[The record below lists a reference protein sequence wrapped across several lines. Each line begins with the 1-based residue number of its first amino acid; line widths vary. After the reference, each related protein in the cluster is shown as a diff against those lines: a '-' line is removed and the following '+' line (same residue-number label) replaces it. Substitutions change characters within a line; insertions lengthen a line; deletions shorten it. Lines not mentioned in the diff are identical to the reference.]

1 MEPLW
6 YFLSRALAVLIPL
19 VLIGYAAGLWTG
31 WIKWH
36 TWKKEYS
43 EVERDYHKLHDIH
56 DVARATIPELEAR
69 RQALTDD
76 IDLLAGKLGEFQQA
90 NESFEAESRRLNENL
105 RAAKRNYEAME
116 EIWRGKITK
125 AEIRILQLE
134 ADLEKAMASASGSS
148 SPRFPEDPDPIKN
161 GQTDVP
167 QTAAGFSLENPPE
180 DEPNRL
186 IPFPAALGE
195 IKEPAAVFPAQQSP
209 PVREAPKKNPRKAAN
224 KRRAM

>member
-1 MEPLW
+1 MEPLF

-69 RQALTDD
+69 RQALTND

-134 ADLEKAMASASGSS
+134 AELNKATGAAPPS
-148 SPRFPEDPDPIKN
+148 FPADSEPLAN

-167 QTAAGFSLENPPE
+167 LTAAVSHSTGPAE
-180 DEPNRL
+180 DEPQRV
-186 IPFPAALGE
+186 IPFPSAFGE
-195 IKEPAAVFPAQQSP
+195 IPEPASVGPAPQSP
-209 PVREAPKKNPRKAAN
+209 TSREVPKKNPGKASS